1 MRCACGH
8 VPREA
13 GQGFE
18 LGDERRSPL
27 GWHAAAF
34 FARSAALST
43 AQSTS
48 IALLMQLSAHLKHDV
63 QAMALVTTGRLFL
76 ISMMSSGQTM
86 AQTPVLS
93 QTSVSIVTV
102 MGDLRKAARPKPRA
116 LMEPIQ
122 AAV

>member
-1 MRCACGH
+1 
-8 VPREA
+8 
-13 GQGFE
+13 
-18 LGDERRSPL
+18 
-27 GWHAAAF
+27 
-34 FARSAALST
+34 
-43 AQSTS
+43 
-48 IALLMQLSAHLKHDV
+48 MQLSAHFQHEV
-63 QAMALVTTGRLFL
+63 QAMLLMTTGRPFL

-102 MGDLRKAARPKPRA
+102 MGVLRETTRSKPRA